1 MKKYFFS
8 AIIFICSMFNFYG
21 IRNFGYSTLLLMVE
35 ESENGSF
42 EQQKETPIF
51 DGLIDYLWE
60 TDVLFFDMQ
69 IDKPITVRDGAL
81 DPVPFIG
88 EAKYS
93 GADMVLLIKIDYQ
106 FTDENGTVEF
116 KLDEIPYTYYS
127 LTNYKVVKNGTAKPK
142 LLKHFNSR
150 KKREMLKEIGKSI
163 GSMIE

>member
-1 MKKYFFS
+1 MKKHFLLV
-8 AIIFICSMFNFYG
+8 IIFVCSLFNSYG
-21 IRNFGYSTLLLMVE
+21 IKNFGYSTLLLMVE
-35 ESENGSF
+35 ECENGSF

-69 IDKPITVRDGAL
+69 LDKPITIRNEAL

-93 GADMVLLIKIDYQ
+93 GADMALLIKIDYQ
-106 FTDENGTVEF
+106 FTDENGTAEF
-116 KLDEIPYTYYS
+116 RLDEIPYTYYS
-127 LTNYKVVKNGTAKPK
+127 LTNYKVVKNSIVKPK
-142 LLKHFNSR
+142 LLKRFNSR